1 MKPDN
6 KIPVPGEKLTLQ
18 GEISTISQDSR
29 SFWCRFVRAGRVRA
43 AGNRQSS
50 IEILPEALS
59 SAAEQSMFDGKAV
72 FVDHAGWFEYPSLE
86 KLAGVTSRSVW
97 NSSEGAV
104 EGEIQLNNT
113 PTGQLMSQ
121 LVTNCLIPTEMDRM
135 LVSPSSFIQSG
146 RQR

>member
-1 MKPDN
+1 MKPSKN
-6 KIPVPGEKLTLQ
+6 IPLPGEKLTLQ

-59 SAAEQSMFDGKAV
+59 AAAEQSMFDGKAV
-72 FVDHAGWFEYPSLE
+72 FVDHAGWFEYPSFE

-97 NSSEGAV
+97 NTAEEAV
-104 EGEIQLNNT
+104 EGQIQLNNT
-113 PTGQLMSQ
+113 PTGQVMKK
-121 LVTNCLIPTEMDRM
+121 LVTELAE
-135 LVSPSSFIQSG
+135 F
-146 RQR
+146 RQKRA